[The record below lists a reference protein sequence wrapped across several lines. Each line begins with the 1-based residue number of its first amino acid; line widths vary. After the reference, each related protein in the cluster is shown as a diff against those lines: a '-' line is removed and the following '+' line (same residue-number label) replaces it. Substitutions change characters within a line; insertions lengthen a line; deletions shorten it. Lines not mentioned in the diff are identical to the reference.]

1 MVGTKR
7 LITKR
12 LLLRRL
18 TEKDA
23 EEFFTNWASDPE
35 VTKFLS
41 WKSHTSIDETKY
53 SLNKRKAL
61 YSLPTYYD
69 WGIVTNDDHTLIG
82 TITGVNVVQI
92 EKRVEIG
99 YVIGKRWWG
108 NGYVAE
114 ALSKV
119 IFYLY
124 NLEGYKRIFAKHDI
138 LNIQSER
145 VMEKCGMKKERVFEE
160 IDMNGEVH
168 IKCLHRYIG

>member
-1 MVGTKR
+1 M
-7 LITKR
+7 
-12 LLLRRL
+12 
-18 TEKDA
+18 
-23 EEFFTNWASDPE
+23 
-35 VTKFLS
+35 
-41 WKSHTSIDETKY
+41 
-53 SLNKRKAL
+53 
-61 YSLPTYYD
+61 PTYYD